1 MESYKVQNE
10 DLRQQLMYYSQ
21 GGGKSQSETVD
32 MTIFPQE
39 KPMANFDLMKLREGK
54 TMESYVK
61 KLEET
66 VNYLSGKVKKAKKE
80 LQSLKDLNS

>member
-1 MESYKVQNE
+1 
-10 DLRQQLMYYSQ
+10 
-21 GGGKSQSETVD
+21 